1 MKRFEIIDGKC
12 VIPEGTDYIEDYE
25 FTAATTFV
33 KSFSQSPFPA

>member
-25 FTAATTFV
+25 FYC
-33 KSFSQSPFPA
+33 SGGDELPF

>member
-25 FTAATTFV
+25 FYC
-33 KSFSQSPFPA
+33 SDGDELPF